1 MIVLM
6 LDDDKN
12 RARALRRK
20 LSGVSW
26 RWVTTARQAITAIE
40 SQDIGVLFLDHDLDP
55 SWGLDA
61 QFRDS
66 GCGMGVVEWA
76 ERNPHHPRFTAIQH
90 IIVHSLAETAPEQ
103 MVRRLRKIHPSIVK
117 GPGCWADR
125 EVPLMRRAL
134 LN

>member
-1 MIVLM
+1 M
-6 LDDDKN
+6 N
-12 RARALRRK
+12 
-20 LSGVSW
+20 
-26 RWVTTARQAITAIE
+26 
-40 SQDIGVLFLDHDLDP
+40 
-55 SWGLDA
+55 
-61 QFRDS
+61 
-66 GCGMGVVEWA
+66 VVEWA